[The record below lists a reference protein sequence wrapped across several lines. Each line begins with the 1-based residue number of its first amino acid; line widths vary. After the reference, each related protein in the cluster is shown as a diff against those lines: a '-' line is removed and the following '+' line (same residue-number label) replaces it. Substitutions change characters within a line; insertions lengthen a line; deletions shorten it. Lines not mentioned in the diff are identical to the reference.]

1 MKYEIKTNQ
10 LNFILAGSSQFVLE
24 NDKTGNHF
32 SYLVKKQKTGVWYI
46 YSSTDYLGAL
56 RANMTAKIEVSMRT
70 SLKSVAIF
78 WYLKQLIDKI
88 PIPPQVHLY
97 HLGRCGKC
105 GRPLTD
111 PASMERGIGPYC
123 AGLKP

>member
-1 MKYEIKTNQ
+1 MKHEIKTNQ
-10 LNFILAGSSQFVLE
+10 LDFILAGNSQFVLE
-24 NDKTGNHF
+24 NNKTGNHF
-32 SYLVKKQKTGVWYI
+32 PYLVKQQKTGVWYI
-46 YSSTDYLGAL
+46 YSSTDYLGTI
-56 RANMTAKIEVSMRT
+56 RIDMTAKIEPFMSS

-111 PASMERGIGPYC
+111 PASMERGVGPYC

>member
-1 MKYEIKTNQ
+1 
-10 LNFILAGSSQFVLE
+10 
-24 NDKTGNHF
+24 
-32 SYLVKKQKTGVWYI
+32 
-46 YSSTDYLGAL
+46 
-56 RANMTAKIEVSMRT
+56 MTAKIEVSMRT

>member
-1 MKYEIKTNQ
+1 MKHEIKTNQ
-10 LNFILAGSSQFVLE
+10 LDFILAGNSQFVLE

-32 SYLVKKQKTGVWYI
+32 SYIVKKQKTGVWYI
-46 YSSTDYLGAL
+46 YHLTDYLGTV
-56 RANMTAKIEVSMRT
+56 RADMTAKINQHTTRILAT
-70 SLKSVAIF
+70 KAIF

-123 AGLKP
+123 AGLKL